1 MKSNSTF
8 KKIGLISKEL
18 NIPIHVIRF
27 WEQKFSI
34 LKPTKKPNGTRYYS
48 VDQQKI
54 LEEIKD
60 LLYEK
65 KYSIDGA
72 NQVLKKRIKNIGEKE
87 ILITEI
93 ENLIKEIKFK
103 C

>member
-1 MKSNSTF
+1 MKSNRTF

-72 NQVLKKRIKNIGEKE
+72 NQVLKKRIKNTGEKE

>member
-54 LEEIKD
+54 LEKIKD

-72 NQVLKKRIKNIGEKE
+72 NQVLKKRIKNTGEKE